1 MKVSY
6 NWLKEYI
13 KTSCSPE
20 DIAEILT
27 NTGVEVEG
35 VTPFQSIKGGL
46 EGIVIGEVQDCKKHP
61 NADNLS
67 VTKINI
73 GKGAPLNI
81 VCGAPNVKAG
91 QKVPVATIGTT
102 LYKGDETLTIKKT
115 KLRGELSEGMICAED
130 EIGLGNKHEGIM
142 VLDPDTKPGTLA
154 KDYFHVEN
162 DIVFEV
168 DLTPNRIDA
177 ASHYGIAR
185 DLAAY
190 LSTRG
195 QKTVADLPAVNSFK
209 TDDNSYLIN
218 INIQDEQACNR
229 YAGVTMSGVTIN
241 ESPTWLKNRLKALGL
256 KPINNVV
263 DVTNYVLYETG
274 QPLHAFDANKIKGN
288 TIIVK
293 KLQDGTFFTT
303 LDEEKR
309 KLSHEDLMI
318 CNAEE
323 GMAIAGVFG
332 GIDSGVTSNTK
343 NIFIESAYFNPV
355 SIRKTAKRH
364 GLNTDA
370 SYRFERGV
378 DPEMIIYALQR
389 AAILI
394 KELAGGKISSPIIDE
409 YPKKIPPHKVTLN
422 GQHANRLIGEKINT
436 DTIKSILH
444 ALDIRII
451 NKNKDNMELE
461 VPAYRVDVTRE
472 VDVIEEILRIY
483 GYNTVHIPE
492 KISSTLSYRKKPDVN
507 HIQNQ
512 VADFLCSNGFN
523 EIMSNSLT
531 PSTYYNELKDY
542 PENNL
547 VCIYNP
553 LSIEL
558 NALRQNLLFGGLES
572 IAFNINRN
580 NTDLKLFEIG
590 NCYMKNSTNT
600 KNPLDK
606 YIETTHLALFMHG
619 RKERPNWSTKDEKV
633 SFFDLKKH
641 VEHLLKKLSVD
652 EALLQKSRANVDIY
666 NYALEYKAEETLA
679 IFGSV
684 NPGILIK
691 FDIKDEVFYADLYLQ
706 NIINTIKTN
715 KTKFTDIPKYPEVK
729 RDLALLLDKKVTFSD
744 VSSLALSVENTL
756 IRDISLFDVY
766 ESDSIGKDKKSYAI
780 SIVFQDNN
788 KTLTDKQ
795 VDKIMEKLIKSYKN
809 KLNAEIR

>member
-13 KTSCSPE
+13 NTDCSPE
-20 DIAEILT
+20 EIAGILT
-27 NTGVEVEG
+27 NTGIEVEG

-46 EGIVIGEVQDCKKHP
+46 EGIVIGEVKTCKKHP

-67 VTKINI
+67 VATVDT
-73 GKGAPLNI
+73 GEDTPLNI
-81 VCGAPNVKAG
+81 VCGAPNVKPG

-102 LYKGDETLTIKKT
+102 LYKGEESLTIKKT

-130 EIGLGNKHEGIM
+130 EIGLGDNHEGIM
-142 VLDPDTKPGTLA
+142 VLDPGIEPGTLA
-154 KDYFHVEN
+154 KDHFNIED

-190 LSTRG
+190 LLTHGR
-195 QKTVADLPAVNSFK
+195 QATLLLPGVNNFK
-209 TDDNSYLIN
+209 TEDNSWPVKID
-218 INIQDEQACNR
+218 IQDAQACNR
-229 YAGVTMSGVTIN
+229 YAGVTISGVKIC
-241 ESPTWLKNRLKALGL
+241 ESPAWLSNRLKAVGL

-263 DVTNYVLYETG
+263 DITNYVLYETG
-274 QPLHAFDANKIKGN
+274 QPLHAFDTEKIKGN

-293 KLQDGTFFTT
+293 KLPDGTHFTT

-309 KLSHEDLMI
+309 KLSGEDLMI
-318 CNAEE
+318 CNAED

-332 GIDSGVTSNTK
+332 GIDSGVTSGTK

-355 SIRKTAKRH
+355 SIRKTSKRH

-378 DPEMIIYALQR
+378 DPEMTIYALKR

-394 KELAGGKISSPIIDE
+394 KELAGGKISSSIIDE
-409 YPKKIPPHKVTLN
+409 YPQKLTNHKVTLTDK
-422 GQHANRLIGEKINT
+422 HTTRLIGEKIERNI
-436 DTIKSILH
+436 IKKILH
-444 ALDIRII
+444 ALGIRVI
-451 NKNKDNMELE
+451 NENKENMKLE

-492 KISSTLSYRKKPDVN
+492 KISSTLSYREKPDVN

-531 PSTYYNELKDY
+531 PSAYYKEIKSH
-542 PENNL
+542 PEDNL
-547 VCIYNP
+547 VYIFNP
-553 LSIEL
+553 LSTEL
-558 NALRQNLLFGGLES
+558 DALRQNLLFGGLEA

-580 NTDLKLFEIG
+580 NTDLRLFEIG
-590 NCYMKNSTNT
+590 NCYAKNNAQT
-600 KNPLDK
+600 KDPLDK
-606 YIETTHLALFMHG
+606 YNENKHLALFMHG
-619 RKERPNWSTKDEKV
+619 NKAKPNWATKEEKV
-633 SFFDLKKH
+633 TFFDLKKH

-652 EALLQKSRANVDIY
+652 ETCIQKSQLKSDIFS
-666 NYALEYKAEETLA
+666 YALEYKNEKPVAVL
-679 IFGSV
+679 GQV
-684 NPGILIK
+684 HPDILKK
-691 FDIKDEVFYADLYLQ
+691 FDIKEEVFYADLHIQ
-706 NIINTIKTN
+706 NIISIIKTH
-715 KTKFTDIPKYPEVK
+715 KTQYTEIPKYPEVK
-729 RDLALLLDKKVTFSD
+729 RDLALLLDKKVTFGD
-744 VSSLALSVENTL
+744 VRDLALAVEKDL

-766 ESDSIGKDKKSYAI
+766 ESDNIGKDKKSYAI
-780 SIVFQDNN
+780 SLVFQDKN

-795 VDKIMEKLIKSYKN
+795 VDKIIEKLIRSYKE